1 MNTSRKAGPASQKPS
16 PLSPDDE
23 RLLAFQ
29 PGEMTAE
36 TREAIAAHRAR
47 YVEARKAREAMKT
60 RDPVIRQKR
69 DSRFDEG
76 FIVSGLMPLDEEA
89 KS

>member
-1 MNTSRKAGPASQKPS
+1 MNTSRKAGPASQKPA

-47 YVEARKAREAMKT
+47 YLKARAARPVQEE
-60 RDPVIRQKR
+60 PVIRPVR
-69 DSRFDEG
+69 DPRFDET
-76 FIVSGLMPLDEEA
+76 FVVSGLMPFDGDQ
-89 KS
+89 S

>member
-1 MNTSRKAGPASQKPS
+1 MSTSRNAGPASQKPS

-23 RLLAFQ
+23 RLLAFT

-47 YVEARKAREAMKT
+47 YLAARARRAAQQDQ
-60 RDPVIRQKR
+60 DPVIRPVR
-69 DSRFDEG
+69 DARFDEE
-76 FIVSGLMPLDEEA
+76 FIASGLLPLDGGA
-89 KS
+89 L